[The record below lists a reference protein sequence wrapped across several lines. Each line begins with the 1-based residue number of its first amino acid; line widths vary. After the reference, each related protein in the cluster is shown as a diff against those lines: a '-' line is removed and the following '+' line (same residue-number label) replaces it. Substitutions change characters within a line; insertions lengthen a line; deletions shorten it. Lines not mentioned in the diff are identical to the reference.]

1 MKAAVIRKYGS
12 TDVFHNEEVELPKIK
27 SDELLI
33 KVHASSINPID
44 WKIRKGMLKFITG
57 NKFPMILGMDVSGE
71 VVQFGSQVT
80 KFKIGEQIYAC
91 LNVPG
96 GGYAEYAAVPE
107 KLAALKPN
115 NISYEEAAVVPLA
128 AMTSLQALRDQGQ
141 IKAGQSVLI
150 NGASSGVGT
159 FAVQIAK
166 VLGAEVTGVC
176 SSRNIDLVKSL
187 GADRIID
194 YNQQDFTQ
202 EKIQYD
208 IVFDAVA
215 KSSFS
220 NCKKILKAN
229 GVYCTTLP
237 SPEIVIQG
245 FLTGFLPGQKAKF
258 ILLSSNSEDLM
269 LLSYWIESG
278 KIRSV
283 VDRTFSLDDIAAA
296 HAYSE
301 SERAVGKI
309 AIAVSRKAAKTQS

>member
-12 TDVFHNEEVELPKIK
+12 TDVFDNEQVELPKIK

-33 KVHASSINPID
+33 KVNASSINPID

-107 KLAALKPN
+107 KLAAPKPN

-141 IKAGQSVLI
+141 IKAGQNILI
-150 NGASSGVGT
+150 NGASGGVGT

-208 IVFDAVA
+208 IVFDTVA

-220 NCKKILKAN
+220 NCKKILKPN

-237 SPEIVIQG
+237 SPEIIIQG
-245 FLTGFLPGQKAKF
+245 FLTGFLPGQKAKL

-283 VDRTFSLDDIAAA
+283 VDRTFSLNDIAAA

-309 AIAVSRKAAKTQS
+309 AIAVAS

>member
-1 MKAAVIRKYGS
+1 MKAAVIREYGS
-12 TDVFHNEEVELPKIK
+12 TDVLRNEEVEEPKIK

-71 VVQFGSQVT
+71 VLQLGSQVT
-80 KFKIGEQIYAC
+80 KFKMGEQIYAC
-91 LNVPG
+91 LSVPG
-96 GGYAEYAAVPE
+96 GGYAEYVAVPE

-115 NISYEEAAVVPLA
+115 NISYEQAATIPLA

-150 NGASSGVGT
+150 NGASGGVGT

-176 SSRNIDLVKSL
+176 SSKNIDLVKSL
-187 GADRIID
+187 GTDRTID
-194 YNQQDFTQ
+194 YHQQDFTQ

-208 IVFDAVA
+208 IVFDTVA

-220 NCKKILKAN
+220 NCKKVLKPN

-237 SPEIVIQG
+237 SAEIVIQG
-245 FLTGFLPGQKAKF
+245 FLTAFLPGKKAKLIF
-258 ILLSSNSEDLM
+258 LSSNSKDLM

-283 VDRTFSLDDIAAA
+283 VDRTFSLSDIAAA

-309 AIAVSRKAAKTQS
+309 AIAVAN